1 MANDK
6 GKCSECNDDSD
17 CEVTGPST
25 VKVYP
30 LSANKSLTTETPDS
44 SEEDVS
50 PPSLH
55 GCVDRDGKKFAT
67 QHEARYID
75 RCNICGCHD
84 GHLTEPGNQKQMCKL
99 KDCSLN
105 ICEGNEGAWH
115 KEGEKYVPKGSYQTC
130 TCMGGGGGQPD
141 HSHSRR
147 FERHTTHN
155 KQHTHN
161 TQHTTHNE
169 QPQDT
174 TNNTQQIHNTEHTPA
189 QDNKGKHKQTTKGKQ
204 SPPLKTRS
212 KS

>member
-6 GKCSECNDDSD
+6 GKCSECKEDSD
-17 CEVTGPST
+17 CEPTGST
-25 VKVYP
+25 TMKVYP
-30 LSANKSLTTETPDS
+30 LSANKSETPDS

-130 TCMGGGGGQPD
+130 TCMGGGGGQ
-141 HSHSRR
+141 
-147 FERHTTHN
+147 
-155 KQHTHN
+155 
-161 TQHTTHNE
+161 
-169 QPQDT
+169 
-174 TNNTQQIHNTEHTPA
+174 ITEWGDMVGGPVNCVKVSA
-189 QDNKGKHKQTTKGKQ
+189 
-204 SPPLKTRS
+204 
-212 KS
+212 